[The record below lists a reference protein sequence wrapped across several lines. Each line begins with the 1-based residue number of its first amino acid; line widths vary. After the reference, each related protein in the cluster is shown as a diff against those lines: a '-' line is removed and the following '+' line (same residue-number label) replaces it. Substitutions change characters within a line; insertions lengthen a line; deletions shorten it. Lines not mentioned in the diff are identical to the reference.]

1 MAAQA
6 EGEAGAVSTHVV
18 RSTETRWSNAAN
30 LLRLAPL
37 TAVQAHIASVQVLLP
52 LAATVHSEHWR
63 MSISERQMLSPF

>member
-6 EGEAGAVSTHVV
+6 EGERGAVSTHVV

-37 TAVQAHIASVQVLLP
+37 TAVQVHIASVQVLL
-52 LAATVHSEHWR
+52 
-63 MSISERQMLSPF
+63 